1 MLTVTCV
8 LLGFNIPPFAV
19 DFEGDDTI
27 GDLKALIKTQQQ
39 NTLKCDSSDLELHL
53 AAKDGYWLADDDY
66 LVVKLVNGDI
76 NDETHELI
84 SATPVDSKTLVLN
97 WWEDK
102 NMPQPSSG
110 QIHVFVKVPVRYH
123 PQPWSISVS
132 VYDSMDT
139 AIARMLYRFA
149 SPLGYI
155 GYYDPELRTADKD
168 VILWY
173 EGTTLNARV
182 LFKTERIA
190 LLIGSDLHEEVA
202 TEMSPLEGL
211 TIQTKVTE
219 VPGEPTELHP
229 VSQFDY
235 AAQTIEFP
243 DGAVSSVVNQ
253 TTDEFKY
260 QRIEDDGVFHHL
272 ELACNWCLVTRG
284 SFQQWPYYRRFIW
297 DRSCRLALS
306 REMSGWYYGLSCHV
320 PVMNIRVES
329 ISEHPVVEDRF
340 EIKLVIRAIDV
351 QCGKFILGRLK
362 KGVEVSADGLEM
374 RTSVYVQDPI
384 SFCACMDWRYVQIE
398 ENWKAVLV
406 GSTCSS
412 G

>member
-19 DFEGDDTI
+19 DFEGDDTT

-66 LVVKLVNGDI
+66 LVIKLENGDI

-132 VYDSMDT
+132 VYDAMDT
-139 AIARMLYRFA
+139 AIA
-149 SPLGYI
+149 P
-155 GYYDPELRTADKD
+155 DKD

-190 LLIGSDLHEEVA
+190 LLFGSDLHEEVA

-211 TIQTKVTE
+211 TIQTK
-219 VPGEPTELHP
+219 
-229 VSQFDY
+229 
-235 AAQTIEFP
+235 TIEFP

-253 TTDEFKY
+253 TADEFKY
-260 QRIEDDGVFHHL
+260 QRIEDDSVFHHL

-284 SFQQWPYYRRFIW
+284 SFQQRPYYRRFIW

-320 PVMNIRVES
+320 PVMNIRVKS

-351 QCGKFILGRLK
+351 QCGKLILGRLK

-384 SFCACMDWRYVQIE
+384 SFYACMDWRYVQIE

>member
-66 LVVKLVNGDI
+66 LVVKLENGDI

-110 QIHVFVKVPVRYH
+110 QIHVFVKVPVRCH

-132 VYDSMDT
+132 VYDAMDT
-139 AIARMLYRFA
+139 AIA
-149 SPLGYI
+149 P
-155 GYYDPELRTADKD
+155 DKD

-190 LLIGSDLHEEVA
+190 LLFGSDLHEEVA

-211 TIQTKVTE
+211 TIQTK
-219 VPGEPTELHP
+219 
-229 VSQFDY
+229 
-235 AAQTIEFP
+235 TIEFP
-243 DGAVSSVVNQ
+243 NGAVSSVVNQ
-253 TTDEFKY
+253 TADEFKY

-284 SFQQWPYYRRFIW
+284 SFQQRPYYRRFIW

-306 REMSGWYYGLSCHV
+306 REMSGWYYGLSYHV

-351 QCGKFILGRLK
+351 QCGKLILGRLK

-406 GSTCSS
+406 GSTW
-412 G
+412 

>member
-66 LVVKLVNGDI
+66 LVVKLENGDI

-110 QIHVFVKVPVRYH
+110 QIHVFVKVPVRCH

-132 VYDSMDT
+132 VYDAMDT
-139 AIARMLYRFA
+139 AIA
-149 SPLGYI
+149 P
-155 GYYDPELRTADKD
+155 DKD

-190 LLIGSDLHEEVA
+190 LLFGSDLHEEVA

-211 TIQTKVTE
+211 TIQTKDDHPIATLDTLKEVDGILFGFPCRFGSMPAQVKAFFDSCGSLCATGALVGKTGGLFFSTGTQGGGQETTASTAVTFLAHQGMTYIPLE
-219 VPGEPTELHP
+219 YRGKGCGGSRQPSE
-229 VSQFDY
+229 
-235 AAQTIEFP
+235 
-243 DGAVSSVVNQ
+243 
-253 TTDEFKY
+253 
-260 QRIEDDGVFHHL
+260 L
-272 ELACNWCLVTRG
+272 ELALATTQGKSFAQVTKK
-284 SFQQWPYYRRFIW
+284 
-297 DRSCRLALS
+297 LA
-306 REMSGWYYGLSCHV
+306 
-320 PVMNIRVES
+320 
-329 ISEHPVVEDRF
+329 
-340 EIKLVIRAIDV
+340 A
-351 QCGKFILGRLK
+351 
-362 KGVEVSADGLEM
+362 
-374 RTSVYVQDPI
+374 
-384 SFCACMDWRYVQIE
+384 
-398 ENWKAVLV
+398 
-406 GSTCSS
+406 
-412 G
+412 

>member
-1 MLTVTCV
+1 
-8 LLGFNIPPFAV
+8 
-19 DFEGDDTI
+19 
-27 GDLKALIKTQQQ
+27 
-39 NTLKCDSSDLELHL
+39 
-53 AAKDGYWLADDDY
+53 
-66 LVVKLVNGDI
+66 
-76 NDETHELI
+76 
-84 SATPVDSKTLVLN
+84 
-97 WWEDK
+97 
-102 NMPQPSSG
+102 
-110 QIHVFVKVPVRYH
+110 
-123 PQPWSISVS
+123 
-132 VYDSMDT
+132 MDT

-182 LFKTERIA
+182 LFKTGVYSPCCRKMLFLSHIYCTERIA
-190 LLIGSDLHEEVA
+190 LLFGSDLHEEVA
-202 TEMSPLEGL
+202 TEIL

-229 VSQFDY
+229 VSLFDY

-284 SFQQWPYYRRFIW
+284 SFQQRPYYRRFIW

-351 QCGKFILGRLK
+351 QCGKLILGRLK